1 LPAASDG
8 PAVIRTTSPTEC
20 PTELLTPTPEPVTLR
35 FLTDSAFSTSRK
47 AEALGGDFK
56 SAYARIALE
65 SLRKAYVKGQ
75 NTVLSPLSVIT
86 ALALT
91 ANGARGTTQK
101 QALELWSGEWDID
114 RLNEQLF
121 SFREKLEADTDC
133 RLVNADAV
141 FLTEREDFI
150 VNENYISLVSDTYR
164 AQIAQLD
171 FQKAGAAG
179 SVNRWISDHTGGL
192 IPAVLRD
199 GDVNINTMMLLVNAL
214 CFDAEWA
221 QPLQEAGKQVFHGVS
236 GDRKTDWLWSYEYG
250 YIAGDNETGFVKT
263 YKGDQY
269 AFVALLPREDL
280 SVDAYLELLDGSRF
294 LSLLKNVQYD
304 LRTIV
309 SMPAFTAST
318 DTDLRALLS
327 ALGLESWFVETADFT
342 GLGTMADGSGVGLG
356 KARHCSSFE
365 LGAAGTKAAASSVV
379 SATAAATSPP
389 WDAEVR
395 LDRPFV
401 YAVIDLATG
410 LPVFAGVFEG
420 A

>member
-1 LPAASDG
+1 MSTGNFDERFEKAMGDIDAELLGEVSDKRFMLTSGNNGSDTVKADNNAAAATVSRSSGTRRRRSSVNTAAVLVTFLLFAVVAVIGVIVLNRASHKPASPVSTLPAASDG
-8 PAVIRTTSPTEC
+8 PAAIRTTSPTEC

-150 VNENYISLVSDTYR
+150 VNENYISLV
-164 AQIAQLD
+164 
-171 FQKAGAAG
+171 
-179 SVNRWISDHTGGL
+179 
-192 IPAVLRD
+192 
-199 GDVNINTMMLLVNAL
+199 
-214 CFDAEWA
+214 
-221 QPLQEAGKQVFHGVS
+221 
-236 GDRKTDWLWSYEYG
+236 
-250 YIAGDNETGFVKT
+250 
-263 YKGDQY
+263 
-269 AFVALLPREDL
+269 
-280 SVDAYLELLDGSRF
+280 
-294 LSLLKNVQYD
+294 
-304 LRTIV
+304 
-309 SMPAFTAST
+309 
-318 DTDLRALLS
+318 
-327 ALGLESWFVETADFT
+327 
-342 GLGTMADGSGVGLG
+342 
-356 KARHCSSFE
+356 
-365 LGAAGTKAAASSVV
+365 
-379 SATAAATSPP
+379 
-389 WDAEVR
+389 
-395 LDRPFV
+395 
-401 YAVIDLATG
+401 
-410 LPVFAGVFEG
+410 
-420 A
+420 